1 MFKQFSFLIL
11 GFLCSIKTLAAQL
24 TVENHIKKIDS
35 TISWIWDGGRTTTG
49 NSSYFYGDLL
59 TFYNASSTN
68 GADRSYGYFLYYT
81 YDMYCDLKN
90 LKPNC
95 VGSKLKVYFSINSTD
110 INNKTMTVK
119 VGSSNTTVSNYF
131 QEIRSALFKE
141 LERQY
146 GSAGLDANEQTL
158 IYASPKRS
166 VASDFSVVTR
176 ANSTGNDLW
185 KTSYPDSML
194 TALNTILGNVVSF
207 YRSGR
212 PIVASDDLFARSQHS
227 LLDQVRSKG
236 LSDRITAYISNPA
249 ANDSLGVAYVARDHS
264 PLFVMKNCTASP
276 SYAKKFAT
284 GSKQDLECTG
294 RGIFLHELGHQMGL
308 SHCSTGQTSP
318 CTDNLAGTSAGKTFL
333 IDYLTNNT
341 DTVRVKYEY

>member
-1 MFKQFSFLIL
+1 MLKQFSILIL
-11 GFLCSIKTLAAQL
+11 GLLCSIKTLAAQQ
-24 TVENHIKKIDS
+24 TVESHIKKIDS

-59 TFYNASSTN
+59 TFYNANSTN

-95 VGSKLKVYFSINSTD
+95 LGSRLKVYFSINSTN

-119 VGSSNTTVSNYF
+119 VGGSNTTVSNYF
-131 QEIRSALFKE
+131 QGIRSALFKE

-146 GSAGLDANEQTL
+146 GSAGLDAREHAL
-158 IYASPKRS
+158 IYANPKRS
-166 VASDFSVVTR
+166 VASDFAVVAR
-176 ANSTGNDLW
+176 SNSTGNDLW
-185 KTSYPDSML
+185 KSSYPDSML
-194 TALNTILGNVVSF
+194 AALNNILGNVVSF
-207 YRSGR
+207 YRSDR
-212 PIVASDDLFARSQHS
+212 DIVASDSLFAKNQGS
-227 LLDQVRSKG
+227 LLDSVRSKG
-236 LSDRITAYISNPA
+236 LDDRITAYISNPA
-249 ANDSLGVAYVARDHS
+249 ANDSLGTAQVSRAHS
-264 PLFVMKNCTASP
+264 PLFVMKNCTTTSKYASQ
-276 SYAKKFAT
+276 FAT

-308 SHCSTGQTSP
+308 GHCSTGQTSP
-318 CTDNLAGTSAGKTFL
+318 CTDNLANTSAGKTFL
-333 IDYLTNNT
+333 VDYLTNNT